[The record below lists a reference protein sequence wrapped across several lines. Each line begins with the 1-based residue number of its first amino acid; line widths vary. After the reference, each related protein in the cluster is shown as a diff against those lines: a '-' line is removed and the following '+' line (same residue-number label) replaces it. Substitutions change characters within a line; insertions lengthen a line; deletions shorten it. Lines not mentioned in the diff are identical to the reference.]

1 MNLKT
6 KLSDEF
12 ESQMD
17 ELNKLQVGSDEYKV
31 AVDGVTK
38 LADRIIDIQKM
49 EAENEARDKD
59 REIDESFKSEQVEM
73 DKKDRRNRT
82 VVEVLKIGVPTAAA
96 FAMGIISMKW
106 EKLDTLTST
115 AGKSSLRDL
124 LRFK

>member
-1 MNLKT
+1 MDLKM
-6 KLSDEF
+6 KLTDEF

-17 ELNKLQVGSDEYKV
+17 ELRNLEVGSDQYKV

-38 LADRIIDIQKM
+38 LADRIIEIEKQEVEFEM
-49 EAENEARDKD
+49 RDKD
-59 REIDESFKSEQVEM
+59 REIDEYFKSQQAET
-73 DKKDRRNRT
+73 DKKDRKNRT
-82 VVEVLKIGVPTAAA
+82 VVEMLKIGVPTVAA

-115 AGKSSLRDL
+115 AGKSSLRDI

>member
-6 KLSDEF
+6 KLSEEF
-12 ESQMD
+12 ESQML
-17 ELNKLQVGSDEYKV
+17 ELNKLSVGSDEYKV

-38 LADRIIDIQKM
+38 LADRIIEIDKM
-49 EAENEARDKD
+49 END
-59 REIDESFKSEQVEM
+59 FKSREDTLVSNEFLKTKELEIE
-73 DKKDRRNRT
+73 KKDRKNRT

>member
-6 KLSDEF
+6 KLSEEF
-12 ESQMD
+12 ESQMT
-17 ELNKLQVGSDEYKV
+17 ELNNLQVGSDEYKI

-38 LADRIIDIQKM
+38 LADRIIEIDKM
-49 EAENEARDKD
+49 ENDFKLKEDTLVSNEVLKTK
-59 REIDESFKSEQVEM
+59 EIEIE
-73 DKKDRRNRT
+73 KKDRKNRT
-82 VVEVLKIGVPTAAA
+82 VVEVLKVGVPTVAA